1 MLFKN
6 TIEHNTLELLRNLQA
21 EELLSDFY
29 LAGGTS
35 LALQLGH
42 RLSVVLGDISLQD
55 WPKLI
60 LETDLNL
67 QKIQESVITKVKAYK
82 I

>member
-35 LALQLGH
+35 LALQIGH

>member
-6 TIEHNTLELLRNLQA
+6 TIEHNTLELLKNLQA

-42 RLSVVLGDISLQD
+42 RLSVYFDDISLQD
-55 WPKLI
+55 WPKLR
-60 LETDLNL
+60 LQTDLNL

>member
-1 MLFKN
+1 
-6 TIEHNTLELLRNLQA
+6 LQA

-35 LALQLGH
+35 LALQIGH